1 MDALAERLARR
12 GFRIVRD
19 SPNLPDLALTTQTY
33 IELLAAFFVADL
45 TADRREFIATEV
57 RSLSGDDRS
66 IAACRLRGF
75 TMSHAD
81 WVLATWWRAALR
93 GRWLALFEEVD
104 IVLCPAMLTPA
115 IQHDHTPMATR
126 ELDIDGRQ
134 RSYFDQLAWAGPATL
149 NGLPA
154 TTAPI
159 GPTETGLPI
168 GAQIIGGYLEDRTT
182 IAFAD
187 MVEREFG
194 GLVLPRCCSRL
205 GAQLVGRPQPVRP
218 NWLHPAIPASSI

>member
-1 MDALAERLARR
+1 LPPPRHERPAEFRALLIDEHPVCPTASGAAAAMDALAERLARR

-81 WVLATWWRAALR
+81 
-93 GRWLALFEEVD
+93 
-104 IVLCPAMLTPA
+104 
-115 IQHDHTPMATR
+115 
-126 ELDIDGRQ
+126 
-134 RSYFDQLAWAGPATL
+134 
-149 NGLPA
+149 
-154 TTAPI
+154 
-159 GPTETGLPI
+159 
-168 GAQIIGGYLEDRTT
+168 
-182 IAFAD
+182 
-187 MVEREFG
+187 
-194 GLVLPRCCSRL
+194 
-205 GAQLVGRPQPVRP
+205 
-218 NWLHPAIPASSI
+218 